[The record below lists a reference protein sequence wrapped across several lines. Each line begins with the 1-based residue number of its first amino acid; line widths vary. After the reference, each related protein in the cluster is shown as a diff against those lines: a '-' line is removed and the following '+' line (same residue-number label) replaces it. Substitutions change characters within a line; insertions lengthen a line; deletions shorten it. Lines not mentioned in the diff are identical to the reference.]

1 MKKQIALAMG
11 LAVVSGSAFA
21 TKARLEALGEDAYGS
36 QFISDNRNIFLNAAT
51 VNFHKDM
58 VTYEWGNSDT
68 LATFT
73 SYEGTNVGV
82 ATDQDTAQS
91 PKAEGGFLKASGNMV
106 YGLHFGSESNTANG
120 LRTLAMGAN
129 AVHETNNIDVF
140 VGGDAGIQW
149 GANLTYSS
157 SENEANDAEQSS
169 LRSRLGV
176 VSGNIS
182 AFANINLE
190 NSAEQG
196 AAEFDG
202 QSGYQLG
209 ATYEMNDMYYMV
221 QHRSF
226 SAEDA
231 NSDEISVTYNWIGA
245 AKAYKMN
252 DRSNVW
258 LSAWYK
264 METVENDFTAIMAT
278 GETKSN
284 YLPVTVAAEVE
295 VKDWLT
301 LRGSVGHYVIGTQE
315 ADNGDKTTLSDTV
328 VNAGATVSFGDFA
341 VDGLIGNVATS
352 GTGANTVGSTD
363 TSAGNGTL
371 RTDALLSR
379 VSFLYR
385 F

>member
-58 VTYEWGNSDT
+58 VTYEWG
-68 LATFT
+68 T
-73 SYEGTNVGV
+73 SANEAVTSLP
-82 ATDQDTAQS
+82 DTADTDRPGYS
-91 PKAEGGFLKASGNMV
+91 KSEGGFLKAAGNMV
-106 YGLHFGSESNTANG
+106 YGLHLGSESNTANA
-120 LRTLAMGAN
+120 LRAAAMGAN
-129 AVHETNNIDVF
+129 VVYEENNIDLF
-140 VGGDAGIQW
+140 VGGDAGVQW
-149 GANLTYSS
+149 GANLTYST
-157 SENEANDAEQSS
+157 SEDEAADQEQTS

-182 AFANINLE
+182 AFANINLQ
-190 NSAEQG
+190 NTAEKG

-226 SAEDA
+226 TAEDA
-231 NSDEISVTYNWIGA
+231 AGDELNVTFNWLGA

-252 DRSNVW
+252 DRSNIW

-264 METVENDFTAIMAT
+264 MQTTENDFTGGD
-278 GETKSN
+278 GETKEN
-284 YLPVTVAAEVE
+284 FLPVTIAAEVE

-301 LRGSVGHYVIGTQE
+301 LRGSVGQNIIGTKE
-315 ADNGDKTTLSDTV
+315 VDNGDKSTLTNSF
-328 VNAGATVSFGDFA
+328 VNAGATISFGDFA
-341 VDGLIGNVATS
+341 IDGLIGNYDA
-352 GTGANTVGSTD
+352 STD
-363 TSAGNGTL
+363 SVASTSTAGSNGTL
-371 RTDALLSR
+371 RSDALLSR
-379 VSFLYR
+379 VSMTYKF
-385 F
+385 